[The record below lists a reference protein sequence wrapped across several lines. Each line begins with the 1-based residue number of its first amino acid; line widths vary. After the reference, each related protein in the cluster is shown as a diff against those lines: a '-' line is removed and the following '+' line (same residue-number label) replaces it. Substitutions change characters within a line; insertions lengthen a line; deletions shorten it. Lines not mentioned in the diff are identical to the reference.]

1 MVRTRVTAS
10 YMRAISGTLSE
21 CNDYSNR
28 VTFMRESQRECCTER
43 GGLFTYVYIHSQ
55 LALFNSLASVASVVF
70 VRVVRAVCHQLCLQL
85 FDQLQLDV
93 T

>member
-43 GGLFTYVYIHSQ
+43 GDLFTYVYIYT
-55 LALFNSLASVASVVF
+55 AN
-70 VRVVRAVCHQLCLQL
+70 
-85 FDQLQLDV
+85 
-93 T
+93 